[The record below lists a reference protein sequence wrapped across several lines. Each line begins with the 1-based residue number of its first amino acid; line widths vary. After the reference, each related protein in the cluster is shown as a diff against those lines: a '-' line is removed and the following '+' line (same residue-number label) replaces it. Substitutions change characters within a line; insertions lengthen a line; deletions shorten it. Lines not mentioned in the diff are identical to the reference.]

1 MPVAVTTWALSQLAG
16 VNVNVDGE
24 TVTSPVSAD
33 ETEITTFEIGWVVN
47 STVNVSVVPVSS
59 TAVDPSLWETEKPG
73 ESSSVVVTSTTWLA
87 TTS

>member
-1 MPVAVTTWALSQLAG
+1 MTVTVRGVSQLEL

-33 ETEITTFEIGWVVN
+33 ETEITTFKIGWVVN
-47 STVNVSVVPVSS
+47 STVNVSVAPVSS
-59 TAVDPSLWETEKPG
+59 TAVDPSLWDTETPG